1 MSLVLEL
8 EMWFKKADL
17 PDTPLELFPGT
28 VITDMEL
35 FLNSHFIP
43 VRNDPTGAK
52 NEAHLYRL
60 KTLKAIIEKRN
71 KAI

>member
-1 MSLVLEL
+1 MSLVPEL

-17 PDTPLELFPGT
+17 PETPLELFPGT

-43 VRNDPTGAK
+43 LRNDPSGAK

-60 KTLKAIIEKRN
+60 RSLKAIIDKKN
-71 KAI
+71 KDI